1 MTEKID
7 NNFDKIN
14 NRSCNNN
21 EQIDNKSCI
30 IDTKNDKHIDNLNI
44 ESCTL
49 HTKGDINTEQISNK
63 SCIVKNDDEITTS
76 SVIERMFRSTTSG
89 STESS
94 SNKFIEHKLKTV
106 RLRLKKLEDDLY
118 IVLSTNKSSK
128 IKSGYRTFIIAVGE
142 DSVNSGSSTIIGF
155 AKDFFTAPEEFF
167 VIHSP
172 RKISD
177 RELFVEIIES
187 SGFVLKSQI
196 QSGVE
201 PEMVSHVDDCAGIID
216 VQSGVELKAQT
227 GVECVTDVTT
237 DMTIEIDIKVESERQ
252 LGIGTDIKSR
262 VESERQFGITTDT
275 AVATTNEIVKIVK
288 TKSGVVNSVEVEN
301 IMQTGIAN
309 IASLKSEFDIEI
321 ESDLNIKSGIEIK
334 ADIATD
340 ITSKIDVE
348 TELKV
353 EHTKI
358 ILFRDVKFLKSC
370 GSSNHNSYTKSNY
383 KYCKLN
389 NIIFETIM
397 NGNKVYFDND
407 SCFNGL
413 KDMDCLARRHWMGW

>member
-201 PEMVSHVDDCAGIID
+201 PEMVSHVDDCAGTID

-227 GVECVTDVTT
+227 EIECVTDVTT
-237 DMTIEIDIKVESERQ
+237 DMTIEIDVENESRVESERQ
-252 LGIGTDIKSR
+252 LG
-262 VESERQFGITTDT
+262 VTTDT
-275 AVATTNEIVKIVK
+275 VVATANEIVKIVK

-309 IASLKSEFDIEI
+309 TASLKSEFDVEI

-334 ADIATD
+334 ADITTDNGTD
-340 ITSKIDVE
+340 ITSKTGVE
-348 TELKV
+348 TELEV
-353 EHTKI
+353 E
-358 ILFRDVKFLKSC
+358 SESGC
-370 GSSNHNSYTKSNY
+370 NP
-383 KYCKLN
+383 
-389 NIIFETIM
+389 
-397 NGNKVYFDND
+397 
-407 SCFNGL
+407 GL
-413 KDMDCLARRHWMGW
+413 KEDESRVESERQLGIGTDIKSRVESERQLGIGTDISRVESERQLGIGTDTVNQEL

>member
-187 SGFVLKSQI
+187 SGFVLKSQTQREAENYI
-196 QSGVE
+196 NDSI
-201 PEMVSHVDDCAGIID
+201 DDCIETMN
-216 VQSGVELKAQT
+216 VESEIQT
-227 GVECVTDVTT
+227 GVV
-237 DMTIEIDIKVESERQ
+237 
-252 LGIGTDIKSR
+252 
-262 VESERQFGITTDT
+262 
-275 AVATTNEIVKIVK
+275 
-288 TKSGVVNSVEVEN
+288 SVEEN
-301 IMQTGIAN
+301 
-309 IASLKSEFDIEI
+309 
-321 ESDLNIKSGIEIK
+321 ESMIEIK
-334 ADIATD
+334 SEIKLKGTKDGEKIQENVKDVSEEHAVQ
-340 ITSKIDVE
+340 ITGRRKTIEKTFPKTQKIWMSKPAFIFFSKHHCSLSSCVVE
-348 TELKV
+348 INAQFLVFVSRYLKLCS
-353 EHTKI
+353 
-358 ILFRDVKFLKSC
+358 ILIKCINPVLRL
-370 GSSNHNSYTKSNY
+370 
-383 KYCKLN
+383 
-389 NIIFETIM
+389 
-397 NGNKVYFDND
+397 
-407 SCFNGL
+407 
-413 KDMDCLARRHWMGW
+413 HWFYW